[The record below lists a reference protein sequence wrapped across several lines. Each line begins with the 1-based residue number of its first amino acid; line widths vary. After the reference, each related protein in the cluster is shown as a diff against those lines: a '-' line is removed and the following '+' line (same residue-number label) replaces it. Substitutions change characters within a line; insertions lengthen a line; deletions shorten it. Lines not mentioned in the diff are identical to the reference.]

1 MSELEN
7 ELIERASRAVELARS
22 KGAEVAEAVASRSK
36 HLSASVRMGEPE
48 HLEEA
53 GSRGLGLRVMSGK
66 KTGLVHTSDLSD
78 EGIALLVDDAL
89 ELMRLGED
97 DPYAGPADPELVGD
111 GSNYLDLDLYDS
123 KIDSIDGEAAFKAAL
138 AGEEAARSVD
148 PRIENS
154 DGATFTRV
162 SGARALV
169 LSDGRAFSSLG
180 SFASLVVRPIALDE
194 GDKRRR
200 GFYHTAARHLSDLEA
215 PEAVGREA
223 ARRTIANLG
232 AEKIPSG
239 ELPIVFDPDVAR
251 SMIGLVV
258 GVLLGGSVYRGQSF
272 LADRLGETIADS
284 RLHLVDDPLVIR
296 GHASR
301 LYDGEGLR
309 SRANTIIR
317 DGVLESFLLDSYS
330 ARRLGMESTASASR
344 GGSGGL
350 AASSTNVLVRP
361 GEMSLDE
368 LLRDTHEGLYVTQM
382 MGFGFNSV
390 TGDFSRGASGFRI
403 DNGELGR
410 PVSEITISLNLNELL
425 NRIDAIANNVDRRSS
440 ILTPSFRVA
449 SMTVA
454 GS

>member
-7 ELIERASRAVELARS
+7 ELIERASRAVEQARS

-180 SFASLVVRPIALDE
+180 SFASLVVRPS
-194 GDKRRR
+194 RSTR
-200 GFYHTAARHLSDLEA
+200 GISA
-215 PEAVGREA
+215 
-223 ARRTIANLG
+223 G
-232 AEKIPSG
+232 AD
-239 ELPIVFDPDVAR
+239 F
-251 SMIGLVV
+251 
-258 GVLLGGSVYRGQSF
+258 
-272 LADRLGETIADS
+272 
-284 RLHLVDDPLVIR
+284 
-296 GHASR
+296 
-301 LYDGEGLR
+301 
-309 SRANTIIR
+309 IIR
-317 DGVLESFLLDSYS
+317 
-330 ARRLGMESTASASR
+330 
-344 GGSGGL
+344 
-350 AASSTNVLVRP
+350 
-361 GEMSLDE
+361 
-368 LLRDTHEGLYVTQM
+368 LRDTSAISKRPKPLVGKPPEGRSPTLAPKRSLQ
-382 MGFGFNSV
+382 
-390 TGDFSRGASGFRI
+390 ASF
-403 DNGELGR
+403 
-410 PVSEITISLNLNELL
+410 
-425 NRIDAIANNVDRRSS
+425 RSS
-440 ILTPSFRVA
+440 SIRTSRVP
-449 SMTVA
+449 
-454 GS
+454 